1 MTDLGKIQ
9 NVDTKRVLLYTLL
22 NITLILLGNKVR
34 IEFCHV
40 HNNLLYYFVIGTWK
54 ALSSFTIPLFF
65 L

>member
-9 NVDTKRVLLYTLL
+9 NVDTKRVLLYKLL
-22 NITLILLGNKVR
+22 NITRILDNKVQ

-54 ALSSFTIPLFF
+54 ALSSFTMPLFF

>member
-1 MTDLGKIQ
+1 MTGIGKLQ
-9 NVDTKRVLLYTLL
+9 NEYTKRVLLYTLL
-22 NITLILLGNKVR
+22 NITQILDNKVQ

-54 ALSSFTIPLFF
+54 ALSSFTMPLFF